1 MWRSQAGSA
10 VVSAVPG
17 LELVR
22 VEPLGAPVP
31 VAPELLRGQGGVQV
45 HLVRLR
51 DPGDAQRR
59 DCVHRRVANTLA
71 RFLA

>member
-1 MWRSQAGSA
+1 M
-10 VVSAVPG
+10 PG

-31 VAPELLRGQGGVQV
+31 VDPELLRGQGGVQV
-45 HLVRLR
+45 HLVRPV

-59 DCVHRRVANTLA
+59 DCVLRRVANTLS
-71 RFLA
+71 RSLV